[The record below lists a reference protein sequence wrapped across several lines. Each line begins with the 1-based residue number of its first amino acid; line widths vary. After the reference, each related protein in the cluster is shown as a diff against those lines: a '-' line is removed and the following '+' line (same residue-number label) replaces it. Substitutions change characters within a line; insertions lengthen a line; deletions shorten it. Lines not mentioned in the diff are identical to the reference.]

1 MQERGHILP
10 RQEVKV
16 ENKVSVAT
24 FTSRNEKSVGEE
36 REEDTTEETLYEFYQ
51 NCVCNIIVCK
61 LSPAGCQ
68 ICECLW
74 W

>member
-36 REEDTTEETLYEFYQ
+36 REEDTTEE
-51 NCVCNIIVCK
+51 
-61 LSPAGCQ
+61 
-68 ICECLW
+68 ICEGER
-74 W
+74 